1 MAACSARRRCNV
13 GLPDVTYRMVVS
25 DARTGKTRTLRFVTS
40 EQDPDEAVKRV
51 EQSQR
56 VTVLNVE
63 VEDAKA

>member
-1 MAACSARRRCNV
+1 
-13 GLPDVTYRMVVS
+13 MVVS

>member
-1 MAACSARRRCNV
+1 MR
-13 GLPDVTYRMVVS
+13 LPDVTYRMVVS

-40 EQDPDEAVKRV
+40 EQDPDEAVKHV

-63 VEDAKA
+63 IEE